1 MVPILLDGD
10 RVLHDS
16 WTIACYLEDRFPE
29 LPSLFGGEAG
39 RGLAR
44 LTNHWS
50 DTVLGTAVRRLIAAG
65 FIRCLAPEDRE
76 YYRHSREAAFGCT
89 LEEYCADRPRWVEHF
104 AAIVA
109 PLERT
114 LGEQPFFAGA
124 SPNYA
129 DYLLFSAF
137 QYMRLGC
144 PDEFVA
150 EGTALRRWRDGLALA
165 FDGLG
170 NRYPPYPGD

>member
-1 MVPILLDGD
+1 M
-10 RVLHDS
+10 
-16 WTIACYLEDRFPE
+16 
-29 LPSLFGGEAG
+29 
-39 RGLAR
+39 
-44 LTNHWS
+44 
-50 DTVLGTAVRRLIAAG
+50 
-65 FIRCLAPEDRE
+65 
-76 YYRHSREAAFGCT
+76 
-89 LEEYCADRPRWVEHF
+89 
-104 AAIVA
+104 VA

-129 DYLLFSAF
+129 DYVLFSAF

-170 NRYPPYPGD
+170 NRYPLYPAN